1 MWLVAICVVIGLILS
16 KRLSRWSD
24 RIIRLGL
31 YILLIAMGMNLGRS
45 EQILRAIPLLGA
57 QALLYCLAS
66 SLMSI
71 LAVFLYERL
80 FIHRFIRRRKVAER
94 SGLGREVFLIGV
106 ITACIIAGLISG
118 RHWINMP
125 SNLPAVLF
133 NLSLILICTA
143 IGVTIRASLHFI
155 TTTKKLWLYA
165 MVPVMVTLGSVGG
178 GLLAGLITGRSAV
191 DSAAI
196 GGTMVFYSFASVV
209 ITHQS
214 GVDVGLLAL
223 LSNIMREIL
232 TFAAVPFLARYS
244 ELSAMG
250 VGGASTMDVT
260 LPVIKR
266 SLPEEFTLLGIFN
279 GVVLSVA
286 VPLLLIFL
294 YSLS

>member
-1 MWLVAICVVIGLILS
+1 MWLVAICVIIGFLLS

-57 QALLYCLAS
+57 QALLFCLSS
-66 SLMSI
+66 SLVSI

-80 FIHRFIRRRKVAER
+80 FIHRFIRRRQVQER
-94 SGLGREVFLIGV
+94 SGLGREALLIGL
-106 ITACIIAGLISG
+106 ITACIIAGVIGG

-125 SNLPAVLF
+125 SNLPEVLF
-133 NLSLILICTA
+133 NLALIVICTS

-223 LSNIMREIL
+223 LSNILREIL

-244 ELSAMG
+244 ELSAFG

-266 SLPEEFTLLGIFN
+266 SLPEEYTLLGIFN

-294 YSLS
+294 YSLA